1 MDVRIVSGGCE
12 RALKLTLQG
21 SCVDLC
27 FGAWCPKG
35 TVEMP
40 KPRMECLL
48 WQPGT
53 HSLWSQAANDTSAVG
68 LGSSSASDT
77 GEVGPWCG
85 SVSLKHDSL
94 IFDGTLKD
102 LILGKSKEF

>member
-21 SCVDLC
+21 S
-27 FGAWCPKG
+27 GAWCPKG
-35 TVEMP
+35 TVETP

-53 HSLWSQAANDTSAVG
+53 HSLWSQAANDTSAVV
-68 LGSSSASDT
+68 LGSSSDSDT
-77 GEVGPWCG
+77 GEVGLWCR